1 MTQRESLF
9 RAAAANAVIEN
20 TAFDDSLRIMRPR
33 LWVAGTVLALLVAAA
48 LAWSFFFT
56 IPVSVAGQGILLA
69 PGGVTDIFSEANG
82 RLQAIA
88 AKPGDVVKVGDLI
101 ARVEQPEVR
110 LKLTL
115 AQGELQDAEK
125 LRRQVIDLQGRDT
138 GARGGFES
146 ARLVSL
152 TARID
157 ALRKRE
163 TVLRERA
170 DVMGNLVTKGF
181 VTRDHAL
188 SASQD
193 LLTLTSQIA
202 DAEDERNK
210 MQAEAEVRRSA
221 DQRTLLEA
229 DQKVTNALRGV
240 QALREQLTRM
250 DAVLTPFAGKVIAT
264 KANVGQI
271 VQPGTPILTLE
282 RQGAAQA
289 GVPMVIVYVT
299 AADGKKIKVGMPAE
313 VSPSTSRR
321 EEDGYLRGRVV
332 RVADVPASSAS
343 MARVLQNDRLVESF
357 MSGLRTPFEVEVELE
372 TEPGDPT
379 TPRWSSQRASAL
391 KVDSGTLADIRFTVR
406 SMPLIAVAI
415 PALQDRGQAGQP

>member
-33 LWVAGTVLALLVAAA
+33 LWVAGAVLALLVAGA

-56 IPVSVAGQGILLA
+56 IPVAVSGQGILLA

-82 RLQAIA
+82 RLQAIT

-152 TARID
+152 NGRID

-163 TVLRERA
+163 AVLRERA
-170 DVMGNLVTKGF
+170 DVMGGLVTKGF

-221 DQRTLLEA
+221 DQRALLEA
-229 DQKVTNALRGV
+229 DQKVTNASRGV

-250 DAVLTPFAGKVIAT
+250 DAVLSPFAGKVIAT

-282 RQGAAQA
+282 RQGATRA
-289 GVPMVIVYVT
+289 GVPMVVVYVT

-321 EEDGYLRGRVV
+321 EEEGFMRGRVV

-343 MARVLQNDRLVESF
+343 MARVLQNDRLVETF

-379 TPRWSSQRASAL
+379 TPVWSSQRARAL

-415 PALQDRGQAGQP
+415 PALQDRGQAAQP

>member
-1 MTQRESLF
+1 MTTGSKIF

-20 TAFDDSLRIMRPR
+20 TAFDDSLKIMRPR
-33 LWVAGTVLALLVAAA
+33 LWLAGAVLSALVIAGLV
-48 LAWSFFFT
+48 WSFFFT

-69 PGGVTDIFSEANG
+69 AGGVTDIFSEANG
-82 RLQAIA
+82 RLQAIEA
-88 AKPGDVVKVGDLI
+88 QPGSVVKAGDLI

-110 LKLTL
+110 LKLVI

-125 LRRQVIDLQGRDT
+125 QRRQVIELQARDT
-138 GARGGFES
+138 GARSGFES
-146 ARLVSL
+146 ARERSL
-152 TARID
+152 TDRI
-157 ALRKRE
+157 ASLKKRE
-163 TVLRERA
+163 AVMQERA
-170 DVMGNLVTKGF
+170 NVMSTLVTRGF

-193 LLTLTSQIA
+193 LLNLTSQIA

-221 DQRTLLEA
+221 DQRGLLDAE
-229 DQKVTNALRGV
+229 QKVANAARSV

-250 DAVLTPFAGKVIAT
+250 DAVLTPFSGKVIAT

-282 RQGAAQA
+282 REGINKS
-289 GVPMVIVYVT
+289 GVPVVVVYVT
-299 AADGKKIKVGMPAE
+299 ASDGKKIKVGMAAE

-321 EEDGYLRGRVV
+321 EEEGYMRGRVT

-343 MARVLQNDRLVESF
+343 MARVLQNDRLVETF
-357 MSGLRTPFEVEVELE
+357 MNSLRTPFEVEVELE
-372 TEPGDPT
+372 TLPGDPS
-379 TPRWSSQRASAL
+379 TPRWSSDRTVNT

-415 PALQDRGQAGQP
+415 PALQERAAALRP